1 MQLPWR
7 SSIVFE
13 PLVVP
18 WVFGLCL
25 LALTLT
31 AFLLWKASGTLASR
45 RRRILFGFRLVVLL
59 GALVTLAGPT
69 LRHERVR
76 SIPGTV
82 LLLVDRSASMDLATR
97 QEALRRVL
105 DLQQIKKLEKRFSLL
120 RFAFSSGLE
129 AWNDNS
135 LAEAPTGDK
144 TNILNSL
151 EEAVAVVEG
160 SPIAGIVLITDGVD
174 SDAKLEAKA
183 RAKALK
189 VPIFVLAPPS
199 ASSRDL
205 ALSASDESPLAFVR
219 NTRLIKVKLS
229 ARGVSGME
237 VIVKIEAPGTA
248 ERLQR
253 VKVQGDAAEIELEIP
268 FKPMRV
274 GRQVLRVST
283 PLVAQEE
290 DETNNVLLL
299 PMDVV
304 RDRLRVLLVAGAPT
318 WDVRFL
324 RRLLKE
330 DPGVDLVSFFIL
342 RTPEDSN
349 QIPEEELSLI
359 PFPERELFEEQLH
372 TFDVVLFVDFNFAPY
387 SVGRYLGRIR
397 RFVEQDGGGFA
408 MIGGMRS
415 FFEGQYQGTDI
426 ARLLPVTITEQA
438 ADLRPFMPKVLA
450 PNHPIM
456 ALGLDSGSEDVLAAM
471 PLLHGRNRLG
481 EAKPGASVIMV
492 HPEHTEASP
501 APIMVAAPVGRGRA
515 LALAV
520 DSLWRWQ
527 LSAAAKGQKARPY
540 YRIWHNM
547 LRWLSGDPA
556 FSRLSWE
563 ELPSDL
569 EKGRRLQFSLRLRGH
584 DWKPLADANLRL
596 TLKNPDHKHRKVEG
610 TTDKEGRFAVD
621 LDPLESG
628 PWNLEA
634 SALLGGQELAR
645 SEAVII
651 AGQASAERRLV
662 GPNATLIKE
671 LAQASGGVAYD
682 WNERKLSDLPF
693 DETQRGERIEAIRSE
708 PLWNHPLWLLFFL
721 IPGLLA
727 IALRRRWQLA

>member
-1 MQLPWR
+1 MLSGLR
-7 SSIVFE
+7 S
-13 PLVVP
+13 
-18 WVFGLCL
+18 
-25 LALTLT
+25 LA
-31 AFLLWKASGTLASR
+31 
-45 RRRILFGFRLVVLL
+45 LL
-59 GALVTLAGPT
+59 GALLTLAGPT

-82 LLLVDRSASMDLATR
+82 LLLLDRSASMDLPSR
-97 QEALRRVL
+97 REALRHVL
-105 DLQQIKKLEKRFSLL
+105 QLEQIKKLKERFSLL

-129 AWNDNS
+129 AWNDKV
-135 LAEAPTGDK
+135 LTEAPQGDK

-160 SPIAGIVLITDGVD
+160 SPIAGIVLITDAVD
-174 SDAKLEAKA
+174 SDAKLEAKT
-183 RAKALK
+183 RAEALN
-189 VPIFVLAPPS
+189 VPIFLLAPPS

-219 NTRLIKVKLS
+219 NTRKIKVKLS

-237 VIVKIEAPGTA
+237 VIVKIQAPGTP

-253 VKVQGDAAEIELEIP
+253 VKVQGEAAETELEIP

-274 GRQVLRVST
+274 GRQVLRIST
-283 PLVAQEE
+283 PLIAQEE
-290 DETNNVLLL
+290 DQTNNVLLL

-349 QIPEEELSLI
+349 QISEDELSLI

-372 TFDVVLFVDFNFAPY
+372 TFDVVLFADFNFAPY

-408 MIGGMRS
+408 MIGGVRS

-426 ARLLPVTITEQA
+426 ARLLPVNIVEKA

-456 ALGLDSGSEDVLAAM
+456 ALGLDSTSEDALAMM

-481 EAKPGASVIMV
+481 RAKPGASVIMV
-492 HPEHTEASP
+492 HPEHSELSP

-540 YRIWHNM
+540 YRIWHNI

-563 ELPSDL
+563 ELPSDI
-569 EKGRRLQFSLRLRGH
+569 EKGQRLQFSLRLRGH
-584 DWKPLADANLRL
+584 DWKALAGANLRL
-596 TLKNPDHKHRKVEG
+596 NLKSPDHKNRKVEG
-610 TTDKEGRFAVD
+610 LTDDEGRFTVD

-628 PWNLEA
+628 PWTLSA
-634 SALLGGQELAR
+634 SARLGGQELAQ

-662 GPNATLIKE
+662 GPNAALINE
-671 LAQASGGVAYD
+671 LAEASGGAAYD

-693 DETQRGERIEAIRSE
+693 DETRRGERIEAVRSE
-708 PLWNHPLWLLFFL
+708 PLWNHPLWLLFCL
-721 IPGLLA
+721 LPGLLA